1 MFLFAIGIILMQK
14 ETFLKKLGNRIKEIR
29 KEKGLS
35 QTELAHKCGKDS
47 QSLERVENGKT
58 NASAYY
64 LFEVAKALKVSTKD
78 FFDF

>member
-1 MFLFAIGIILMQK
+1 MQK
-14 ETFLKKLGNRIKEIR
+14 EALLKKLGERIREIR

-58 NASAYY
+58 NPSAYY
-64 LFEVAKALKVSTKD
+64 LYEVAKALKVPIKD
-78 FFDF
+78 LLDF